1 MTDWTVVC
9 SVLGLALG
17 LAGVVLG
24 ACIWTRGESANID
37 ADDAVHDR
45 DIDAAESA
53 LSDRALRMGRGTAGE
68 PDVLVTAESTSRA
81 QLCGNRARRVSAA
94 LSQNRDE
101 FGVVQLE
108 TLYLPNATIVFE
120 RKNGELIVVH
130 RDTTTLGARWLR
142 SSSTGTGRVPQ
153 RVVPRSRSR
162 SSTTPMLRCAPSLG
176 WR

>member
-53 LSDRALRMGRGTAGE
+53 LSDRALRMSLATDQFEAITIARR
-68 PDVLVTAESTSRA
+68 AEST
-81 QLCGNRARRVSAA
+81 AR
-94 LSQNRDE
+94 
-101 FGVVQLE
+101 
-108 TLYLPNATIVFE
+108 T
-120 RKNGELIVVH
+120 
-130 RDTTTLGARWLR
+130 
-142 SSSTGTGRVPQ
+142 
-153 RVVPRSRSR
+153 
-162 SSTTPMLRCAPSLG
+162 
-176 WR
+176 